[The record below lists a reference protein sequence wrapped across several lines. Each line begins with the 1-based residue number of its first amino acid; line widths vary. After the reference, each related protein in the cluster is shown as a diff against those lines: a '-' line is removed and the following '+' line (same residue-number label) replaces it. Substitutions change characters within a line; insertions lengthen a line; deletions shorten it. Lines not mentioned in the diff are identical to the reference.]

1 MKILFTVIPAAGHL
15 NPTIPI
21 ARALKEQGH
30 EVLYATGNQ
39 KVPLLKQ
46 LSIPVK
52 AILEGKA
59 DTIEQVYEPI
69 KEHLNSYN
77 PYSIL
82 VEINY
87 LLDFMLAIV
96 VELEQLAENW
106 QPDIIVADFCTP
118 VGAAVAL
125 KQNIPWVTIT
135 TTPACI
141 RTMKGTPSNLGGLCC
156 PRHLGHR
163 LRDRVGRLLLEA
175 VRSGLSLAFR
185 NRWRELG
192 LSINGPNQTDGLYS
206 PYAILGVVPEEIE
219 YPRDWPRQLHF
230 IGPVEW
236 SDESEIQA
244 EDLLFLQ
251 SSAPKVLVT
260 MGTHLAEEKSQF
272 FPKLIDFLASLPY
285 QFLFTLGGTASF
297 PNPPSTNV
305 RFTSYVPY
313 SEVLKHVDAVVHHG
327 GAGIMCSCLKAGVP
341 ALVIPQG
348 FDQPDNAQRVIEL
361 GAGIRLHLNQLN
373 RARIRHHL
381 QSLIEN
387 PSYKQKTSQLA
398 ATIARNYSPI
408 KDAVAIIE
416 TVGQT
421 RKPVYRMFYQI
432 PRHLPH

>member
-30 EVLYATGNQ
+30 EILYATGNQ

-46 LSIPVK
+46 LDIPVK

-59 DTIEQVYEPI
+59 DTIEQVYAPI

-87 LLDFMLAIV
+87 ILDFMLAAV
-96 VELEQLAENW
+96 VELEQLSKNW
-106 QPDIIVADFCTP
+106 QPDVIVADFCTP
-118 VGAAVAL
+118 VGAALAI
-125 KQNIPWVTIT
+125 KQNIPWIAIT
-135 TTPACI
+135 GTPACI
-141 RTMKGTPSNLGGLCC
+141 RTMKGTPSNLGGLSR
-156 PRHLGHR
+156 PRHLGHH
-163 LRDRVGRLLLEA
+163 LRDRLGRLLLER

-185 NRWRELG
+185 KRWRELG
-192 LSINGPNQTDGLYS
+192 LAINGPNHSDGLYY
-206 PYAILGVVPEEIE
+206 PYAILGVVPWEIE
-219 YPRDWPRQLHF
+219 YPRDWPRQMHF

-236 SDESEIQA
+236 SDQSEIQA

-260 MGTHLAEEKSQF
+260 MGTHLAEEKSQL
-272 FPKLIDFLASLPY
+272 FPKLINFLAPLPY
-285 QFLFTLGGTASF
+285 QFLFSLGGSSVSF

-305 RFTSYVPY
+305 KFTSYVPY

-327 GAGIMCSCLKAGVP
+327 GSGIMCSCLKAGIP

-348 FDQPDNAQRVIEL
+348 FDQPDNAQRVAEL
-361 GAGIRLHLNQLN
+361 GAGIRLNPSQVN
-373 RARIRHHL
+373 RVRISQCL
-381 QSLIEN
+381 QELIAN
-387 PSYKQKTSQLA
+387 PSYKQKASQLA
-398 ATIARNYSPI
+398 WAIAHNYSPI
-408 KDAVAIIE
+408 KDAVAIVE

-421 RKPVYRMFYQI
+421 QKPVYRT
-432 PRHLPH
+432 